1 MILRGAQIQRNGHG
15 RCGLLLP
22 ISVLSFNR
30 AEVPFSGV
38 LGHAGTI
45 LCDLVIFRC
54 RFRQGGPSLVRR

>member
-15 RCGLLLP
+15 RCGLLPLN
-22 ISVLSFNR
+22 VLSFNR
-30 AEVPFSGV
+30 AELLLSGA

-54 RFRQGGPSLVRR
+54 RFRQGGLSLVRR